1 MPLPSGPDFSPLH
14 PQSFFSSLL
23 YLPLTSGFKTTN
35 GMGCTAYTAHPATG
49 FFFFLK
55 KRKKL
60 APEGLTDTCPGKAW
74 LLGKIGEGAM
84 PTGSK

>member
-1 MPLPSGPDFSPLH
+1 
-14 PQSFFSSLL
+14 
-23 YLPLTSGFKTTN
+23 
-35 GMGCTAYTAHPATG
+35 MGCTAYTAHPATG